1 MTNIR
6 VLWKVI
12 FAQLNLC
19 DFKKKKKPQKLRC
32 TKKVLKKKRSEFHCF
47 KKIQPRNDQ
56 Y

>member
-19 DFKKKKKPQKLRC
+19 DFKKKKAAEI
-32 TKKVLKKKRSEFHCF
+32 KVHNKSS
-47 KKIQPRNDQ
+47 
-56 Y
+56 